1 MKKILF
7 FAIFILLIVGAALI
21 FDKNKSMKKDNQGVI
36 KQDDKL
42 IREPA
47 VAGSFYPGDKAAL
60 SKMIDGF
67 FEKADLLKIDG
78 SINAIIVPHAGYVY
92 SGQVAAYAYKALV
105 GEKIDT
111 VILIGNSHQEYFDGA
126 SVFAK
131 GYFRTPL
138 GDIEIDEDFAKKL
151 MDSSDKIYFKESA
164 HQQEHSLE
172 VQLPFLQK
180 VFSAQSEP
188 ASGWKIVPI
197 ILGNKS
203 DSVDILIN
211 ALKNLINEK
220 TLIVVSSD
228 LSHYPKY
235 EDAKY
240 SDNKVIEAILTGKR
254 ENLIKTIADLEKQGI
269 NNLQTCACGQD
280 AIEVVMGLLGGDEI
294 KLLKYAN
301 SGDITGDP
309 PAGEAGKSQVVGYA
323 SIVFVAP
330 PTSSELLLEQQQR
343 LLEIAK
349 QAVENY
355 IKKEETI
362 KIQENNKSLNEPLGV
377 FVTLKKNEELRGCIG
392 TFEPETPL
400 YENVIEMAIAAATQD
415 PRFNPVKE
423 DELDD
428 LEYEISVLSPLKKVD
443 SYKDVEIGKHGVQIK
458 KGSRSGVFL
467 PQVATENNWDRDK
480 FLSVLCSQ
488 KAGLSSDCWKDPETE
503 IYVFTAQ
510 VFSDKDVK

>member
-7 FAIFILLIVGAALI
+7 FTIFILLIVGAALI
-21 FDKNKSMKKDNQGVI
+21 FDKNKSMKKDNQGAI
-36 KQDDKL
+36 KQDNKL
-42 IREPA
+42 IREPV

-92 SGQVAAYAYKALV
+92 SGQVAAYAYKALI

-180 VFSAQSEP
+180 VLKDF
-188 ASGWKIVPI
+188 KVVPI

-254 ENLIKTIADLEKQGI
+254 ENLVKTIADLKRQGI

-280 AIEVVMGLLGGDEI
+280 AIEVVMGLLGGAEI

-301 SGDITGDP
+301 SGDITG
-309 PAGEAGKSQVVGYA
+309 EKSQVVGYA
-323 SIVFVAP
+323 SIVFVVP
-330 PTSSELLLEQQQR
+330 STSSGLLLKQQQR

-355 IKKEETI
+355 VKKEKTI
-362 KIQENNKSLNEPLGV
+362 KIEENNESLNEPLGV

-392 TFEPETPL
+392 TFEPKTPL

-423 DELDD
+423 DELKD

-467 PQVATENNWDRDK
+467 PQVATENNWGRDE
-480 FLSVLCSQ
+480 FLSILCSQ
-488 KAGLSSDCWKDPETE
+488 KAGLPSDCWKDSETE

-510 VFSDKDVK
+510 VFGDGDVK